1 MNPEELT
8 EAEKWENFHAAMAK
22 EHENIALQEKKIK
35 NEDTPNVWQNCIF
48 MAGPVFLT
56 VTSTFASGLP
66 LAGLL
71 VVPGTFVSLALWI
84 NSEPAPIKQRW
95 RSLFLGCLFS
105 YFFLG
110 VLASQW

>member
-1 MNPEELT
+1 MNPEELS
-8 EAEKWENFHAAMAK
+8 EEQKWDNYHAAMAK
-22 EHENIALQEKKIK
+22 EREYIALREKKITD
-35 NEDTPNVWQNCIF
+35 EQAPNVWQNCIF

-56 VTSTFASGLP
+56 VTSTFSTGLP

-71 VVPGTFVSLALWI
+71 VVPGTFVSLAMWI
-84 NSEPAPIKQRW
+84 ISKPVSITQAW
-95 RSLFLGCLFS
+95 RSLFWGCLFS